1 MDLFEAQSKVTS
13 GDQSEIESVKTSEE
27 GTPNFFLKDSPVTA
41 SETGISSPFGVGT
54 LRRVC
59 DFLLLGYN
67 FGELYVELSDDD
79 TKAKSSGSIAAHH
92 VLWRIRQC
100 AQAIMLIAA
109 ATAVASR
116 ASANKTASVAD
127 ATKTPAVVGSDA
139 APKAAQSSA
148 APVLTRTLSFLSS
161 SASAEGALVKQP
173 QLASNSSSSLGKLQA
188 GHLLLPWL
196 LINFFK
202 IIVFHTSP
210 ELPIARRHSL
220 QRFLEKRRN
229 RVVSNAPY
237 ASSKP
242 LNTTEMASE
251 AQTQLI

>member
-27 GTPNFFLKDSPVTA
+27 GTPNFSLKDSPVTA

-59 DFLLLGYN
+59 DFLLGYN
-67 FGELYVELSDDD
+67 FGEELSDDD
-79 TKAKSSGSIAAHH
+79 AKAKSSSSIAAHH
-92 VLWRIRQC
+92 VLWRIHQC
-100 AQAIMLIAA
+100 AQAIMFIAA

-127 ATKTPAVVGSDA
+127 ATKAPAIVGSDA
-139 APKAAQSSA
+139 APKAAQSPA
-148 APVLTRTLSFLSS
+148 ASVLTRTLSFLSS
-161 SASAEGALVKQP
+161 SASAE
-173 QLASNSSSSLGKLQA
+173 
-188 GHLLLPWL
+188 
-196 LINFFK
+196 
-202 IIVFHTSP
+202 

-229 RVVSNAPY
+229 SARLCVPYRVVSNAPY

-242 LNTTEMASE
+242 LNTAEMASE

>member
-41 SETGISSPFGVGT
+41 SETGIRNFPTTIPKQSPPVASQLIMFYG
-54 LRRVC
+54 
-59 DFLLLGYN
+59 
-67 FGELYVELSDDD
+67 
-79 TKAKSSGSIAAHH
+79 GSVSVYDAISPEK
-92 VLWRIRQC
+92 

-161 SASAEGALVKQP
+161 SASAE
-173 QLASNSSSSLGKLQA
+173 
-188 GHLLLPWL
+188 
-196 LINFFK
+196 
-202 IIVFHTSP
+202 